1 MELKG
6 NISFN
11 ELDMFLSSEGKKV
24 WAVVDE
30 NKLVEQSNGF
40 VQIPI
45 FKDRTYGYVRVNK
58 RNWNASMIIR
68 LLWYL
73 HHIMNILPIKNQGNS
88 MDLYVPK
95 T

>member
-1 MELKG
+1 LFIPKTSVRYVEGRSYIEVTPEVMGIDKFKTISTISVGKDVSDGMELKG

-40 VQIPI
+40 VQ
-45 FKDRTYGYVRVNK
+45 
-58 RNWNASMIIR
+58 
-68 LLWYL
+68 
-73 HHIMNILPIKNQGNS
+73 
-88 MDLYVPK
+88 
-95 T
+95 

>member
-1 MELKG
+1 
-6 NISFN
+6 
-11 ELDMFLSSEGKKV
+11 MFLSSEGKKV

-68 LLWYL
+68 LL
-73 HHIMNILPIKNQGNS
+73 
-88 MDLYVPK
+88 
-95 T
+95 